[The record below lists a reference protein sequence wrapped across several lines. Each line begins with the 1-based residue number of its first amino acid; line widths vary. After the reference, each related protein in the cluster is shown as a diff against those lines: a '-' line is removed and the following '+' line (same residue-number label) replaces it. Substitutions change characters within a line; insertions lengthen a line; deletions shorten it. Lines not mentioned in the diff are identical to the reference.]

1 MSGHRTEYRPLDIK
15 AQLDHAVIDSDG
27 HYAEF
32 MPVLADWFIELA
44 GELAGSAM
52 RDRLA
57 AAPDM
62 RAYLMAHTGP
72 VGQAFGAGKWASQ
85 TPAERLDD
93 WTPIPGW
100 GPPHSHPLD
109 RATAMIPALRAER
122 LEEIGIDYS
131 VLYPSSALIFPH
143 IEDSELRQ
151 TICRALNI
159 VNAEAFGPYAN
170 CMTPAA
176 AIPMMNPEEAVA
188 ELDYAVNVLGLKV
201 AMVGSVARPI
211 PSIHRKHPELYNAAY
226 RFDSF
231 GIDSLY
237 DYDPFWAKC
246 EELKVPLVS
255 HGTTAATGWR
265 TSPSNYIFNQTTCFA
280 EAGEILCRSLFLGGV
295 TRRFPG
301 LKFQFLECGAGWACT
316 LYAELVHRWEKRNT
330 TAIKGLVDAAEAT
343 GPEFLRLLE
352 SRGDERI
359 RKKLQDL
366 PHGIMLQ
373 LGTKDAPDDWAA
385 CHIDSAADIA
395 ELFVKRF
402 YFGCEADDPSAV
414 WAYDTRT
421 NPGGARLRAV
431 LGSDMGHWDVPDAAG
446 ILPEAWELVEH
457 GLFTAKDFRRFTFD
471 YPAEFFAGV
480 KPGFF
485 NGTRV
490 EPYMVE
496 TVS

>member
-1 MSGHRTEYRPLDIK
+1 MSGHGPYEPLKIK
-15 AQLDHAVIDSDG
+15 VQLDHAVIDSDG

-32 MPVLADWFIELA
+32 MPVLADRFIELA
-44 GELAGSAM
+44 GDLAGSAM
-52 RDRLA
+52 RDKLA

-62 RAYLMAHTGP
+62 RSWLMSHTGP
-72 VGQAFGAGKWASQ
+72 VGQAFGAGKWASM
-85 TPAERLDD
+85 TPEERLDT

-109 RATAMIPALRAER
+109 RAVSLIPELRAER
-122 LEEIGIDYS
+122 LEEIGIDFS

-143 IEDSELRQ
+143 IEDAELRQ

-159 VNAEAFGPYAN
+159 VNAEAFGPYADR
-170 CMTPAA
+170 MTPAF
-176 AIPMMNPEEAVA
+176 AIPMMNPDEAIA
-188 ELDYAVNVLGLKV
+188 EVEYAVKELGLKV
-201 AMVGSVARPI
+201 GMFGSVPRPI
-211 PSIHRKHPELYNAAY
+211 PAIHREHPELYRSAY
-226 RFDSF
+226 RFDTF
-231 GIDSLY
+231 GIDSEH

-265 TSPSNYIFNQTTCFA
+265 TSPTNYIFNQTTCFA

-295 TRRFPG
+295 TRRFPK

-316 LYAELVHRWEKRNT
+316 LYSELVHRWEKRNKA
-330 TAIKGLVDAAEAT
+330 AIAKLVDDTEAS

-352 SRGDERI
+352 TRGDERT

-373 LGTKDAPDDWAA
+373 LGRKDAPDDWAA
-385 CHIDSAADIA
+385 CEIESERDIE
-395 ELFVKRF
+395 ELFVQRF

-421 NPGGARLRAV
+421 NAGGARLRAV

-446 ILPEAWELVEH
+446 ILPEAWELVED
-457 GLFTAKDFRRFTFD
+457 GVFSREDFRRFTFD
-471 YPAEFFAGV
+471 YPLEFFAGV
-480 KPGFF
+480 NPHFF
-485 NGTRV
+485 KGTRV
-490 EPYMVE
+490 EPYLLE
-496 TVS
+496 TAP